1 MTGMIYPAV
10 IMGGLGLIFGALLAY
25 ASKAFYVAVDP
36 RQVQV
41 RTVLPGANCGGC
53 GYAGCDGYA
62 EAVVAG
68 EASITA
74 CAAGGSVLVERL
86 AEILGVEAS
95 SAEPA
100 VAFLNCLGSPDKTV
114 KDSVY
119 YGLADCRQAAVV
131 PGKGPNSCRF
141 GCLGLGTCVRACVFG
156 AMSIKDGLAV
166 VDIEKCVGC
175 GTCVA
180 QCPRTV
186 LSLAPRKTKIQVACN
201 SPLRGQDVK
210 KACSAGCI
218 GCTLCVRTCPVQA
231 IIMHEALAKIDPE
244 KCINCGL
251 CVSKC
256 PVSCIVDRR
265 SNWEKEQ
272 AEKTLCEIN
281 AKKEA
286 AAREAAESKLTE

>member
-1 MTGMIYPAV
+1 MTGMIYPAI

-25 ASKAFYVAVDP
+25 ASKAFYVEVDP
-36 RQVQV
+36 RQIQV

-68 EASITA
+68 EAPITS

-86 AEILGVEAS
+86 SEILGVEAS
-95 SAEPA
+95 GDEPK
-100 VAFLNCLGSPDKTV
+100 VAFLKCQGSPEKTV

-119 YGLADCRQAAVV
+119 YGFADCRQAAVV
-131 PGKGPNSCRF
+131 PGKGPNACRF
-141 GCLGLGTCVRACVFG
+141 GCLGLGTCARVCVFG
-156 AMSIKDGLAV
+156 AMSIRDGLAV

-180 QCPRTV
+180 QCPREV
-186 LSLAPRKTKIQVACN
+186 LSLVPRKTKVQVACS
-201 SPLRGQDVK
+201 SPLRGPDVK
-210 KACSAGCI
+210 KACSVGCI
-218 GCTLCVRTCPVQA
+218 GCTMCVRSCPVQA
-231 IIMHEALAKIDPE
+231 IEMKGALAEIHVE
-244 KCINCGL
+244 KCINCGV

-256 PVSCIVDRR
+256 PTKCIIDRR
-265 SNWEKEQ
+265 SKWEREQ

-281 AKKEA
+281 AEKEA
-286 AAREAAESKLTE
+286 AAQKETETKPAE